1 MSHDM
6 KLLNL
11 GLIGA
16 ALFAIAPARADAQS
30 EFKDRTMDMV
40 RKVGIHL
47 NVSER
52 HPIDNDVTKGQTF
65 GISIGLSPG
74 RNNGWK
80 FPVGITMFSEDLHSP
95 NGEEFAVMNSK
106 AVMAGIGYGWHFGR
120 LSTGAQL
127 QTGFALNGGRIDGD
141 VGRAFAAPDGAV
153 SIHVGNSMLLRPQ
166 VKAEYFLT
174 EKLTLRASADY
185 MRLRPDINVT
195 TPTERLTDRWNASN
209 VHANIGIGFYPWRR

>member
-1 MSHDM
+1 MR
-6 KLLNL
+6 LLNL

-16 ALFAIAPARADAQS
+16 VMCALAPLSANAQS
-30 EFKDRTMDMV
+30 EFVKDHTKELV

-47 NVSER
+47 NMSFRE
-52 HPIDNDVTKGQTF
+52 PIDPDVTKGQTY

-80 FPVGITMFSEDLHSP
+80 YPVGLTMFSEDLHSP
-95 NGEEFAVMNSK
+95 NGEQFAVMNST

-120 LSTGAQL
+120 LSTGAQI
-127 QTGFALNGGRIDGD
+127 QTGFAMNHGSIDGD
-141 VGRAFAAPDGAV
+141 MGRAFGATDGAV
-153 SIHVGNSMLLRPQ
+153 SIHVGNSLLLRPQ

-185 MRLRPDINVT
+185 MMLRPGIDVT

>member
-1 MSHDM
+1 MTY
-6 KLLNL
+6 

-16 ALFAIAPARADAQS
+16 VVVALAPVPAEAQS
-30 EFKDRTMDMV
+30 EFVKDRTMEMV

-47 NVSER
+47 NSSFRNPVD
-52 HPIDNDVTKGQTF
+52 PDVTKGQTF

-74 RNNGWK
+74 RTNGWK
-80 FPVGITMFSEDLHSP
+80 YPVGLTMFSEDLHGP
-95 NGEEFAVMNSK
+95 NGEQFAVLNSK

-127 QTGFALNGGRIDGD
+127 QTGFAMNRGSIDGD
-141 VGRAFAAPDGAV
+141 MGRAFGASDGAV

-174 EKLTLRASADY
+174 EKVTLRASADY
-185 MRLRPDINVT
+185 MMMRPGIDVT

-209 VHANIGIGFYPWRR
+209 VHANIGLGFYPGRR